1 MIGPLEIAII
11 VAILLVIFG
20 AKFLPALGRNAGKA
34 LRLGREKGGEVATK
48 VQTKAEGYDP
58 AQIARTA
65 GGHGRDARELRDEI
79 KGTGTQ
85 PEPTP
90 APAAE
95 EDEDED
101 EEPRTE
107 PKPSGSD
114 GG

>member
-34 LRLGREKGGEVATK
+34 VRLGRDKGGEVATK
-48 VQTKAEGYDP
+48 VQSKAEGYDP

-65 GGHGRDARELRDEI
+65 GEHVRDARELRDEI
-79 KGTGTQ
+79 KGTGSQ
-85 PEPTP
+85 PEPT
-90 APAAE
+90 AE
-95 EDEDED
+95 PEQDTKP
-101 EEPRTE
+101 EPE
-107 PKPSGSD
+107 SPPQGGAD